1 MLEFFFSLFLNNN
14 IFQLI
19 YSKWWLSKRI
29 FSCLAC
35 HSPWET
41 EFFTSS
47 IQPISFFSCHSVS
60 SDLLT
65 ILRLKK
71 ESLVNAH
78 SLNILLHIN
87 RFFLMCLSF
96 FFSFLKSS
104 MILSKL
110 NFLYG
115 LRIPTFHPTTVESV
129 GIKKKNAG
137 LLKYLC

>member
-1 MLEFFFSLFLNNN
+1 M
-14 IFQLI
+14 
-19 YSKWWLSKRI
+19 YTKWWLSKRI

-87 RFFLMCLSF
+87 RFFLMCLFFVF

-115 LRIPTFHPTTVESV
+115 LRIPTFHPTTVGSI
-129 GIKKKNAG
+129 GIKKKKKAG